1 MKKNCSNCKHCWYYE
16 KESHESFL
24 KEGWVC
30 DGRKENVGNL
40 KSFPF
45 KKEQKCFTPK

>member
-16 KESHESFL
+16 KESYQSFL

-30 DGRKENVGNL
+30 DGRKGNVGNL